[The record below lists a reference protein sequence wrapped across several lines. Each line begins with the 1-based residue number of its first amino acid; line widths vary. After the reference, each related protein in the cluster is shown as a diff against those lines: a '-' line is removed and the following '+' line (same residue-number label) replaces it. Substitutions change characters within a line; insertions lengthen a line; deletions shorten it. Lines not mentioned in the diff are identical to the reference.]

1 MSEQELNKIESQLVA
16 ARKSGLLKLNE
27 TSLQS
32 QGKLFGMDA
41 FSWIYP
47 NIEVL
52 NSTLNSFPFEVL
64 WIGNKTEI
72 NLVLSENNVLDS
84 RVRTKLIY
92 TDGKELNVILKSI
105 SESAF
110 KPGILLF
117 TSTDTDSEY
126 YYNLFKEYLALVQTK

>member
-32 QGKLFGMDA
+32 QGKLFGMDV

-47 NIEVL
+47 NIDVL

-92 TDGKELNVILKSI
+92 TDGKELNDILKFI

-126 YYNLFKEYLALVQTK
+126 YYNLFKEYLALVQIK

>member
-32 QGKLFGMDA
+32 QGKLFGMDV

-47 NIEVL
+47 NIDVL

-92 TDGKELNVILKSI
+92 NDGKELNDILKSI

-117 TSTDTDSEY
+117 TSTETDSEY
-126 YYNLFKEYLALVQTK
+126 YFNLFKEYLALVQIK

>member
-47 NIEVL
+47 NIDVL

-72 NLVLSENNVLDS
+72 NLILSENNVLDS
-84 RVRTKLIY
+84 RVRTKLVY
-92 TDGKELNVILKSI
+92 SDGKELNDILKSI
-105 SESAF
+105 TEFSF

-117 TSTDTDSEY
+117 TSTETDSDY
-126 YYNLFKEYLALVQTK
+126 YFNLFKEYLALVQIK

>member
-32 QGKLFGMDA
+32 QGKLFGMDV

-47 NIEVL
+47 NIDVL

-92 TDGKELNVILKSI
+92 TDGKELNDILKSI

-126 YYNLFKEYLALVQTK
+126 YYNFFKEYLALVQIK

>member
-27 TSLQS
+27 TSLHS
-32 QGKLFGMDA
+32 QGKLFGMDV

-47 NIEVL
+47 NIDVL

-92 TDGKELNVILKSI
+92 TDGKELNDILKSI

-126 YYNLFKEYLALVQTK
+126 YYNLFKEYLALVQIK

>member
-47 NIEVL
+47 NIDVL

-64 WIGNKTEI
+64 WIGNQTETDLI
-72 NLVLSENNVLDS
+72 LSENNVLDS
-84 RVRTKLIY
+84 RVRTTLVY
-92 TDGKELNVILKSI
+92 SDGKELNDILKSI
-105 SESAF
+105 TEFSF

-117 TSTDTDSEY
+117 TSTETDSEY
-126 YYNLFKEYLALVQTK
+126 YFNLFKEYLALVQIK

>member
-32 QGKLFGMDA
+32 QGKLFGLDA

-47 NIEVL
+47 NIDVL

-64 WIGNKTEI
+64 WIGNQTEI
-72 NLVLSENNVLDS
+72 DLILSENNVLDS
-84 RVRTKLIY
+84 RVRTTLVY
-92 TDGKELNVILKSI
+92 SDGKELNDILKSI
-105 SESAF
+105 TEFSF

-117 TSTDTDSEY
+117 TSTETDSEY
-126 YYNLFKEYLALVQTK
+126 YFNLFKEYLALVQIK

>member
-47 NIEVL
+47 NIDVL

-72 NLVLSENNVLDS
+72 NLILSENNVLDS
-84 RVRTKLIY
+84 RVRTKLVY
-92 TDGKELNVILKSI
+92 SDGQELNDVLKSI
-105 SESAF
+105 TEFSF

-117 TSTDTDSEY
+117 TSTETDSEY
-126 YYNLFKEYLALVQTK
+126 YFNLFKEYLALVQIK

>member
-64 WIGNKTEI
+64 WIGNQTEI
-72 NLVLSENNVLDS
+72 DFILNENNVLDS

-92 TDGKELNVILKSI
+92 SDGKELNEIFKSI
-105 SESAF
+105 TEFSF
-110 KPGILLF
+110 KPGIMLF

-126 YYNLFKEYLALVQTK
+126 YFNLFKEYLALVQIK

>member
-1 MSEQELNKIESQLVA
+1 MSEQELNKIESQLLA

-32 QGKLFGMDA
+32 QGKLFGMDV
-41 FSWIYP
+41 FSWLYP

-64 WIGNKTEI
+64 WVGNKTEI
-72 NLVLSENNVLDS
+72 NLVLSESNVLDS

-92 TDGKELNVILKSI
+92 SDGKELDDILKSI
-105 SESAF
+105 TEYSF

-117 TSTDTDSEY
+117 TSTETDSEY
-126 YYNLFKEYLALVQTK
+126 YFNLFKEYLALVQLK

>member
-1 MSEQELNKIESQLVA
+1 MSEQELNKIESQLVE

-32 QGKLFGMDA
+32 QGKLFGMDV

-72 NLVLSENNVLDS
+72 NLILSENNVLDS
-84 RVRTKLIY
+84 RVRTKLVY
-92 TDGKELNVILKSI
+92 SDGKELNDILKSI
-105 SESAF
+105 TELSF

-117 TSTDTDSEY
+117 TSTETDSEY
-126 YYNLFKEYLALVQTK
+126 YFNLFKEYLALVQIK

>member
-16 ARKSGLLKLNE
+16 ARKSGLLKVNE

-72 NLVLSENNVLDS
+72 NLILSENNVLDS
-84 RVRTKLIY
+84 RVRTKLVY
-92 TDGKELNVILKSI
+92 SDGQELNDILKSI
-105 SESAF
+105 TELSF

-126 YYNLFKEYLALVQTK
+126 YFNLFKEYLALVQIK

>member
-16 ARKSGLLKLNE
+16 ARKNGLLKLNE

-32 QGKLFGMDA
+32 HGKLIGMDV

-47 NIEVL
+47 NIDVL
-52 NSTLNSFPFEVL
+52 NSTLYSFPFEVL

-92 TDGKELNVILKSI
+92 NDGKELNDILKSI

-117 TSTDTDSEY
+117 TSTDSDSEY
-126 YYNLFKEYLALVQTK
+126 YFNLFKEYLALVQIK

>member
-1 MSEQELNKIESQLVA
+1 MSEQELNKIESQLLA

-32 QGKLFGMDA
+32 QGKLFGMDV
-41 FSWIYP
+41 FSWLYP

-72 NLVLSENNVLDS
+72 NLVLSESNVLDS

-92 TDGKELNVILKSI
+92 SDGKELDDILKSI
-105 SESAF
+105 TEFSF

-117 TSTDTDSEY
+117 TSTETDSEY
-126 YYNLFKEYLALVQTK
+126 YINLFKEYLALVQLK

>member
-16 ARKSGLLKLNE
+16 ARKSGLLKVNE

-32 QGKLFGMDA
+32 QGKLFGMDV

-72 NLVLSENNVLDS
+72 NLILSENNVLDS
-84 RVRTKLIY
+84 RVRTKLVY
-92 TDGKELNVILKSI
+92 SDGQELNDILKSI
-105 SESAF
+105 TEFSF

-126 YYNLFKEYLALVQTK
+126 YFNLFKEYLALVQIK

>member
-32 QGKLFGMDA
+32 QGKLFGMDV

-47 NIEVL
+47 NIDVL

-72 NLVLSENNVLDS
+72 NLLLSENNVLDS

-92 TDGKELNVILKSI
+92 SDGKELNDILKSI

-117 TSTDTDSEY
+117 TSTETDSEY
-126 YYNLFKEYLALVQTK
+126 YYNLFKEYLALVQIK

>member
-1 MSEQELNKIESQLVA
+1 MSEQELNKIESQLLA

-32 QGKLFGMDA
+32 QGKLFGMDV

-47 NIEVL
+47 NIDVL

-92 TDGKELNVILKSI
+92 TDGKELNDILKSI

-126 YYNLFKEYLALVQTK
+126 YYNLFKEYLALVQIK

>member
-32 QGKLFGMDA
+32 QGKLFGMDV

-47 NIEVL
+47 NIDVL

-72 NLVLSENNVLDS
+72 NFVLSENNVLDS

-92 TDGKELNVILKSI
+92 TDGKELNDILKSI

-126 YYNLFKEYLALVQTK
+126 YYNLFKEYLALVQIK

>member
-1 MSEQELNKIESQLVA
+1 MSEQELNKIESQLLA

-32 QGKLFGMDA
+32 QGKLFGMDI
-41 FSWIYP
+41 FSWLYP

-72 NLVLSENNVLDS
+72 NLVLSECNVLDS

-92 TDGKELNVILKSI
+92 SDGKELDDILKSI
-105 SESAF
+105 TEYSF

-117 TSTDTDSEY
+117 TSTETDSEY
-126 YYNLFKEYLALVQTK
+126 YFNLFKEYLALVQLK

>member
-47 NIEVL
+47 NIDVL
-52 NSTLNSFPFEVL
+52 NSTLNSFPFQVL
-64 WIGNKTEI
+64 WIGNQTEI
-72 NLVLSENNVLDS
+72 NLILSENNVLDS
-84 RVRTKLIY
+84 RVRTKLVY
-92 TDGKELNVILKSI
+92 SDGQELNDILKSI
-105 SESAF
+105 TEFSF

-117 TSTDTDSEY
+117 TSTETDSEY
-126 YYNLFKEYLALVQTK
+126 YFNLFKEYLALVQIK

>member
-32 QGKLFGMDA
+32 QGKLFGMDV

-47 NIEVL
+47 NIDVL

-84 RVRTKLIY
+84 RIRTKLIY
-92 TDGKELNVILKSI
+92 TDGKELHDILKSI

-117 TSTDTDSEY
+117 TSTETESEY
-126 YYNLFKEYLALVQTK
+126 YYNLFKEYLALVQIK

>member
-1 MSEQELNKIESQLVA
+1 MSEQELNKIESQLLA

-32 QGKLFGMDA
+32 QGKLFGMDV
-41 FSWIYP
+41 FSWLYP

-72 NLVLSENNVLDS
+72 NLVLSESNVLDS

-92 TDGKELNVILKSI
+92 SDGKELDDILKSI
-105 SESAF
+105 TEYSF

-117 TSTDTDSEY
+117 TSTETDSEY
-126 YYNLFKEYLALVQTK
+126 YFNLFKEYLALVQLK